1 MSIDILNPGS
11 ITINGGSIFHGS
23 GILNPD
29 EFIVLTPQNFRVYA
43 RGRTNYN
50 WMKFWRKPKVN
61 TSKFDSIIRKA
72 KQKATTI

>member
-1 MSIDILNPGS
+1 MRVDMLNPGS
-11 ITINGGSIFHGS
+11 IVINGSPVFHDS
-23 GILNPD
+23 EILNPD

-50 WMKFWRKPKVN
+50 WAKFWRKPKVN

-72 KQKATTI
+72 KQKTTTI